1 MVPKST
7 KAPNS
12 VPKSPPSVICI
23 FRKRK
28 DYKNDQHIPLDLDS
42 INQWE
47 PCAGGRFAEDRCAST
62 GATLFATYANI
73 IIFKKF
79 ITKHIITTVTQNH
92 HYIFL
97 LPYKYLIITIKGYL
111 SRWFSMTSS
120 ACHQRGKN
128 NEKNPNWR
136 FLHLSVFRL
145 LLCGSDALTFLVSHD
160 ASLFKTSSEKM
171 LLPWRQWPI
180 HTSFLL
186 PCSAPGAAFL
196 LRWTGFQGSPYLRES
211 LSPEFSNRNW
221 TRQSKQCNYLNLNL
235 SLF

>member
-28 DYKNDQHIPLDLDS
+28 DYKNDQHIPLYLDS
-42 INQWE
+42 FNQWE

-111 SRWFSMTSS
+111 SR
-120 ACHQRGKN
+120 
-128 NEKNPNWR
+128 
-136 FLHLSVFRL
+136 
-145 LLCGSDALTFLVSHD
+145 
-160 ASLFKTSSEKM
+160 
-171 LLPWRQWPI
+171 
-180 HTSFLL
+180 
-186 PCSAPGAAFL
+186 
-196 LRWTGFQGSPYLRES
+196 
-211 LSPEFSNRNW
+211 
-221 TRQSKQCNYLNLNL
+221 
-235 SLF
+235 